1 MKGLV
6 AATITLALFFLAAAD
21 VRAET
26 VSLTAGEIV
35 DTFRAN
41 PLAAKKR
48 FAGKTIRLTGKVSA
62 IKEGTGGAAFVQM
75 GNGWWEG
82 YIVELRTTEA
92 DAIELVADQ
101 QATFSCTS
109 VRNGE
114 RFDRDVHLS
123 GCRKL

>member
-1 MKGLV
+1 MKGLIASTLVV
-6 AATITLALFFLAAAD
+6 ALTVAVCGDA
-21 VRAET
+21 RAQT
-26 VSLTAGEIV
+26 VTLTAGELV
-35 DTFRAN
+35 DAFRAN

-48 FAGKTIRLTGKVSA
+48 FAGKTIQISGKVSA
-62 IKEGTGGAAFVQM
+62 IKEGAGGAAFVQM

-92 DAIELVADQ
+92 DAIELVAEQ
-101 QATFSCTS
+101 QVTFRCTS

-123 GCRKL
+123 GCRKQ